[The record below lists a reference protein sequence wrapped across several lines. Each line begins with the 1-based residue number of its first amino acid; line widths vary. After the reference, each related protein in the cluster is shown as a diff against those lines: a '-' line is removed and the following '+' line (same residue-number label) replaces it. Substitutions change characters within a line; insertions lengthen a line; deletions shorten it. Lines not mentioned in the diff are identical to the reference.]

1 MLTVVAAM
9 LGKACAV
16 HDLVLHNDA
25 AEMHGN
31 QSMVS
36 VVGQVCAVHYLVL
49 HNDAAEMHGNE
60 AVLGIVSVVGQAR
73 VVHDLVLHNDAAEM
87 HGNEA
92 VLGIVPVVG
101 QARVVHDLVLH
112 DAAVIHEDSMIQTA
126 LLAVGFSLANTFF
139 HFSVAFG
146 VVVAVCSWVENSMT
160 AVIHENGVVL
170 DILSLSIQYLEA
182 MLVLSCVVH
191 DLVPH
196 LDSTNPLVLLQIHS
210 TSSSSDLSPLLRPA
224 FSSCRFVV
232 ASAFL
237 HFSISGRPAA
247 VLLSLA
253 VASVFRTFSPKIVA
267 SAFPK
272 IVAFAF
278 LFLSISLRS
287 AAAPFS
293 CHLAETFHR

>member
-1 MLTVVAAM
+1 MLFTVVAAM

-31 QSMVS
+31 QS
-36 VVGQVCAVHYLVL
+36 
-49 HNDAAEMHGNE
+49 
-60 AVLGIVSVVGQAR
+60 
-73 VVHDLVLHNDAAEM
+73 
-87 HGNEA
+87 
-92 VLGIVPVVG
+92 IVPVVG

-210 TSSSSDLSPLLRPA
+210 TSSSLDFSPLLRPA

-237 HFSISGRPAA
+237 LFSISGRPAA

-253 VASVFRTFSPKIVA
+253 ITFVFPKIVA
-267 SAFPK
+267 SAFPNICSIETALPK
-272 IVAFAF
+272 IVASSSFSKILVSAF
-278 LFLSISLRS
+278 LFFSISFRRAAATLSFHVVSAVLLYSATVLYVSISLRS
-287 AAAPFS
+287 AVAPLSIFSAASFLRVVYFS
-293 CHLAETFHR
+293 ISF